1 MESYSD
7 SFLTSLHRIDN
18 NLYLGGILGASNS
31 NLISRLRITSIVQIL
46 SRDALVKKH
55 KNIRYL
61 EINIDDLP
69 SASISRV
76 IPDAIRFIHREL
88 NNGGVV
94 LIHCA
99 AGVSRSGSVAVAYFM
114 AKYNLSYQAALARVR
129 KGRGCV
135 CPNAGFERQLKAM
148 DVTALRN
155 YMNGPVFT

>member
-1 MESYSD
+1 MEAYSD

-46 SRDALVKKH
+46 SRDAIVKKH

-61 EINIDDLP
+61 EIKIDDLP
-69 SASISRV
+69 SVNINRV
-76 IPDAIRFIHREL
+76 IPDAIKFIHREM

-99 AGVSRSGSVAVAYFM
+99 AGVSRSGSVAIAYFM
-114 AKYNLSYQAALARVR
+114 AKYSLNYQTALARVR

-148 DVTALRN
+148 DVTALKN
-155 YMNGPVFT
+155 YMNGSVLS